1 MTRIRQ
7 TIAGRILTAL
17 LCLSFFGWSILPS
30 LSHVPRIA
38 ETLEEHAQMVVD
50 HGHSHGFA
58 EDLFWALHGHSHD
71 AIDHD
76 HSPALAVASASA
88 GAWPAAQ
95 DPWRLRA
102 SHSGPHRIFRI
113 ERPPRA

>member
-1 MTRIRQ
+1 VTRTGQ

-17 LCLSFFGWSILPS
+17 LCLSLFGWSILPS

-38 ETLEEHAQMVVD
+38 ETLEEHAQMVAD
-50 HGHSHGFA
+50 HGHSHGLA
-58 EDLFWALHGHSHD
+58 EDLLWALHGHSHD

-76 HSPALAVASASA
+76 HSPALAVAVAN
-88 GAWPAAQ
+88 GGVCPAAQ
-95 DPWRLRA
+95 DAWRLRA
-102 SHSGPHRIFRI
+102 SQSGPHRIFRI